1 MTLFATHYHELV
13 KLDKNFK
20 GIINFHLLTRSS
32 GDGVVFLRKIKEGF
46 ATKSY
51 GVEVAHIA
59 GLPSTV
65 LQRATQIL
73 KDLEKNIKIQPEQ
86 TFVAPTSVPSKD
98 KIREILKDLELEKMT
113 PIEALN
119 ILEQLKNELYD

>member
-65 LQRATQIL
+65 LQRAKQIL
-73 KDLEKNIKIQPEQ
+73 KLEKNIELNLNKIQSLCHKI
-86 TFVAPTSVPSKD
+86 TLSKI
-98 KIREILKDLELEKMT
+98 KLEK
-113 PIEALN
+113 L
-119 ILEQLKNELYD
+119 